1 MESHSRIKGRLD
13 GNAHIWGA
21 SVSSR
26 CARAALTVQAH
37 GTPLAHKSRLDG
49 NAHIW
54 GASVSSRC
62 ARAAL
67 TVQAH
72 GAPLAHKSRLDGNT
86 YGVQVSLVVARE
98 RRLRCRRMERHS
110 RIKVD
115 MTGTP
120 TYGVQVSLV
129 VARERRLLCR
139 RMESHSRIK
148 VRLDGNAHI
157 WGASVSSR
165 CARAALTV
173 QAYGEP
179 LSHKSKT

>member
-1 MESHSRIKGRLD
+1 MAVSRISSRGFVLSQIFD
-13 GNAHIWGA
+13 MQ
-21 SVSSR
+21 VSLSR

-37 GTPLAHKSRLDG
+37 GTPLAQKVD
-49 NAHIW
+49 
-54 GASVSSRC
+54 
-62 ARAAL
+62 L
-67 TVQAH
+67 T
-72 GAPLAHKSRLDGNT
+72 GTPT

-139 RMESHSRIK
+139 RMERHSRK
-148 VRLDGNAHI
+148 K
-157 WGASVSSR
+157 W
-165 CARAALTV
+165 T
-173 QAYGEP
+173 
-179 LSHKSKT
+179 